1 MSLNKSALLSQ
12 TRLEISAGNV
22 AEHVPFKLTSTY
34 VKELRAAIV
43 LLSFFFLKKAYLLLK
58 DVSYTKL
65 FFWYFF
71 SPLFLFGFPQLSL
84 FCS

>member
-1 MSLNKSALLSQ
+1 MKRIWSTKGRLRMSLNKSALLSQ

-43 LLSFFFLKKAYLLLK
+43 LLSFF
-58 DVSYTKL
+58 S
-65 FFWYFF
+65 
-71 SPLFLFGFPQLSL
+71 
-84 FCS
+84 

>member
-43 LLSFFFLKKAYLLLK
+43 LLSFF
-58 DVSYTKL
+58 S
-65 FFWYFF
+65 
-71 SPLFLFGFPQLSL
+71 
-84 FCS
+84 